1 MKLTKFFLCLVFI
14 TMVNSCG
21 IFDTRTP
28 ENPNDT
34 NLNFP
39 PATSPQILLDNFINS
54 IHQKNATI
62 YQSCFFSDGNQYIF
76 FPSYD
81 ALAIY
86 SNIFQNWN
94 LASEFNFAK
103 NLFSKFNPEE
113 YPIFNVSRHSF
124 SNVSTDSTIFIGDY
138 EISIYSRDNSINNLY
153 KGKIQLN
160 LILDKT
166 GTWKIIRWY
175 DYKQEDNFPTISFLK
190 AKLNS

>member
-1 MKLTKFFLCLVFI
+1 MKIIKLSICLVSLVI
-14 TMVNSCG
+14 IGSCG
-21 IFDTRTP
+21 LFDTRTP

-39 PATSPQILLDNFINS
+39 PATTPQILLNNFINS
-54 IHQKNATI
+54 FNQKNATI
-62 YQSCFFSDGNQYIF
+62 YQSCLFSDGNLFIF

-113 YPIFNVSRHSF
+113 FPVFNITQNSF
-124 SNVSTDSTIFIGDY
+124 ANLSTDSSIFIGDY

-175 DYKQEDNFPTISFLK
+175 DYKQVDNFPTISFLK